1 MSMTDKDIF
10 DQAKLWELPSVDD
23 QLAQEEESTNALNRP
38 RGKWKFE
45 APEED
50 KDVEPLTAEDIEEIR
65 AAAFQEG
72 LKSGHEEGLKKGYD
86 EGLDKG
92 TQEGLEQGKS
102 SGIEQGLAEARVSLD
117 EQSKK
122 FEALMSSFEQPI
134 AQLHHEMQK
143 ELVLLAKA
151 LAEAV
156 IKVESTQSNEVLLKA
171 IEEGLKALPI
181 QESQYQMFLHPSDL
195 QWVNEHFGEQY
206 IAQKDWMLVASD
218 DIEQG
223 GCKIQTPNNTVDV
236 SIQKRCEQIFSK
248 LLFEQG
254 LADDPRSK

>member
-50 KDVEPLTAEDIEEIR
+50 KEVEPLTAEDIEEIR

-72 LKSGHEEGLKKGYD
+72 LKSGHEEGLQKGYE
-86 EGLDKG
+86 EGLEKG
-92 TQEGLEQGKS
+92 SQEGLEQGKS
-102 SGIEQGLAEARVSLD
+102 IGLEQGLAEAKANLD

-122 FEALMSSFEQPI
+122 LEALMASFEQPI
-134 AQLHHEMQK
+134 ANVHNEIKK

-156 IKVESTQSNEVLLKA
+156 IKVESSQNNEVLLKA

-181 QESQYQMFLHPSDL
+181 QENHYQIYLHPIDL
-195 QWVNEHFGEQY
+195 QWVNEHFGEQH
-206 IAQKDWMLVASD
+206 IAQKDWLLIASE

-236 SIQKRCEQIFSK
+236 SIKKRCEQIFSK